1 MTSGKSDERGG
12 LRVVAPNG
20 TPPSRRVRWFL
31 WMFSGAMVLVA
42 GTAFTFKL
50 IDFFVT
56 ATTKGPEAL
65 ASFLIPV
72 LNYLLVAAGFF
83 CLFLWAWFSG
93 QLRNV
98 EAAKHRMLELQRQ
111 IDERELQRSGGRS

>member
-31 WMFSGAMVLVA
+31 WMFSG
-42 GTAFTFKL
+42 
-50 IDFFVT
+50 
-56 ATTKGPEAL
+56 
-65 ASFLIPV
+65 
-72 LNYLLVAAGFF
+72 
-83 CLFLWAWFSG
+83 